1 MPLVA
6 IAAVF
11 LHLAHDG
18 GELFGARARF
28 LVEVPDE
35 YPADDAGDERIRQ
48 KAEWPLRKPRQI
60 RIRRLADERGKRG
73 PKELDPLVHQE
84 EERPHERARKR
95 ARHDDARKEKHAVD
109 WFGEA
114 GQQLQIVGGER
125 MQRKHLTIFGAVSTS
140 ERARRRATSA
150 NEWRENAA
158 PCRQLRVLRV
168 ANPVVCSRLFCGKRA
183 SSRKGRPE
191 PKRAAFG
198 CYSTSQGIVISPT
211 KPFIYALR
219 KNVVPTDSPFDLR
232 VIPCVSGLKNV

>member
-1 MPLVA
+1 MTSVSSSGRAP
-6 IAAVF
+6 VF
-11 LHLAHDG
+11 LSK
-18 GELFGARARF
+18 
-28 LVEVPDE
+28 
-35 YPADDAGDERIRQ
+35 YPMRRPPPIHAISGYG
-48 KAEWPLRKPRQI
+48 RKPNGPSASPGRHASAAWPMSAGSVAQKSSI
-60 RIRRLADERGKRG
+60 PLSIKKKNAHTNAPAIDPVTMTQSTKSARLMGLEK
-73 PKELDPLVHQE
+73 LVM
-84 EERPHERARKR
+84 
-95 ARHDDARKEKHAVD
+95 
-109 WFGEA
+109 
-114 GQQLQIVGGER
+114 QLQIVGGER

-198 CYSTSQGIVISPT
+198 CYSTSQGIVIPPT

>member
-1 MPLVA
+1 MSAGSVAQKNSIPLS
-6 IAAVF
+6 IKKKN
-11 LHLAHDG
+11 AHTNAPG
-18 GELFGARARF
+18 NRPG
-28 LVEVPDE
+28 
-35 YPADDAGDERIRQ
+35 YDDAE
-48 KAEWPLRKPRQI
+48 
-60 RIRRLADERGKRG
+60 
-73 PKELDPLVHQE
+73 H
-84 EERPHERARKR
+84 EER
-95 ARHDDARKEKHAVD
+95 AVD
-109 WFGEA
+109 GFGEVGHA
-114 GQQLQIVGGER
+114 AQIVGGER

-198 CYSTSQGIVISPT
+198 CYSTSQGIVIPPT

-219 KNVVPTDSPFDLR
+219 KNVVPADSPFDLR